1 MKYLVPAALSLSVAA
16 ATAAHAQESATDSSV
31 EAIGAVSPALEAYTT
46 DDLYG
51 AVWQRSDLSARDR
64 SIVTVA
70 SLIARNQAAD
80 MPAEFSRALEN
91 GVTPAD
97 LSEIITHLAFYA
109 GWGNAMSA
117 VEVAQ
122 GIFAARGVSEEQLPA
137 ADP

>member
-1 MKYLVPAALSLSVAA
+1 MKHLTAAALSLSMAA
-16 ATAAHAQESATDSSV
+16 ATAAHGQESASDSAI
-31 EAIGAVSPALEAYTT
+31 EAIRSVSPALKAYTT

-51 AVWQRSDLSARDR
+51 DLWQSPNLSARDR

-91 GVTPAD
+91 GVTPAE

-109 GWGNAMSA
+109 G
-117 VEVAQ
+117 
-122 GIFAARGVSEEQLPA
+122 
-137 ADP
+137 

>member
-1 MKYLVPAALSLSVAA
+1 LRCRWPPL
-16 ATAAHAQESATDSSV
+16 TAAHAQDSATDSSV
-31 EAIGAVSPALEAYTT
+31 EAIGAVSPALEAYTS

-51 AVWQRSDLSARDR
+51 DVWQSPELSARDR

-70 SLIARNQAAD
+70 SLIARDQAAD

-91 GVTPAD
+91 GVTPGE

-117 VEVAQ
+117 VEWRRRPSPN
-122 GIFAARGVSEEQLPA
+122 AA
-137 ADP
+137 

>member
-1 MKYLVPAALSLSVAA
+1 MKHLTAAALSLSMAA
-16 ATAAHAQESATDSSV
+16 ATAAHGQESASDSAI
-31 EAIGAVSPALEAYTT
+31 EAIRAVSPALKAYTT
-46 DDLYG
+46 DNLYG
-51 AVWQRSDLSARDR
+51 DLWQSPNLSARDR

-80 MPAEFSRALEN
+80 MRAEFSRALEN
-91 GVTPAD
+91 GVTPAE

-122 GIFAARGVSEEQLPA
+122 DLCALGEWRALCAE
-137 ADP
+137 